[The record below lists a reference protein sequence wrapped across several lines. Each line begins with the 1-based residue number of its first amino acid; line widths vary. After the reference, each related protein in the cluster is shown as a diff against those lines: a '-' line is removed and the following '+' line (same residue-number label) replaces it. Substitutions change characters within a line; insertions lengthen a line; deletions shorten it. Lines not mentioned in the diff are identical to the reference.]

1 MRRGYPRRRFLQN
14 VLLIS
19 KRKISEEKK
28 IEEDITMAQKPN
40 PTKPKML
47 KVLPLAILMLLVLTQ
62 IGMVAAADESDFEE
76 ILKPLTTI
84 YNLVKYAATVIAG
97 LVMLFAGVTYIAS
110 GSDPGKREKAK
121 NMVMYVIVG
130 LIVIWAAPFV
140 VDLILGS

>member
-1 MRRGYPRRRFLQN
+1 LQN
-14 VLLIS
+14 VLLIL
-19 KRKISEEKK
+19 KRKISEEKE
-28 IEEDITMAQKPN
+28 IEEDITMAQKPK

-47 KVLPLAILMLLVLTQ
+47 KVLPLAILTLLVLTQ
-62 IGMVAAADESDFEE
+62 IGMVAAASESDFEE

>member
-1 MRRGYPRRRFLQN
+1 MQN
-14 VLLIS
+14 VLLIL
-19 KRKISEEKK
+19 KRKISEETEIKK
-28 IEEDITMAQKPN
+28 DITMAQKPK

-62 IGMVAAADESDFEE
+62 VGMVAAADDSDFEE

-97 LVMLFAGVTYIAS
+97 LVMLFAGITYISS

-121 NMVMYVIVG
+121 NMVMYVIIG

-140 VDLILGS
+140 VDLILGG

>member
-1 MRRGYPRRRFLQN
+1 MWKGYPRRRFLQN
-14 VLLIS
+14 VLLIL
-19 KRKISEEKK
+19 KRKISEEKE
-28 IEEDITMAQKPN
+28 IEEDITMAQKPK

-47 KVLPLAILMLLVLTQ
+47 KVLPLAILTLLVLTQ
-62 IGMVAAADESDFEE
+62 IGMVAAASESDFEE

>member
-1 MRRGYPRRRFLQN
+1 
-14 VLLIS
+14 
-19 KRKISEEKK
+19 
-28 IEEDITMAQKPN
+28 MAQKKCR
-40 PTKPKML
+40 TKSRKLNLLPIAMFL
-47 KVLPLAILMLLVLTQ
+47 FLFIAQIVL
-62 IGMVAAADESDFEE
+62 VASADESDFEE

-84 YNLVKYAATVIAG
+84 YDLVKYAATVIAG

-140 VDLILGS
+140 VDLILD